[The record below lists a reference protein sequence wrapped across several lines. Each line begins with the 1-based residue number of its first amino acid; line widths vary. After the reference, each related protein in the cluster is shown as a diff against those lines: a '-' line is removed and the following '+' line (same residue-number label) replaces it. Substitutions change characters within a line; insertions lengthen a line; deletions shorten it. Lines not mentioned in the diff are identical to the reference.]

1 MWRWMEQLEKWMAW
15 ANLQRTWQTRCGRE
29 YSIFGGKQTL
39 YSWQRLWLVGI
50 DRGYI
55 HVRYVGLSPCL
66 NDTRI
71 CACAHLMTS
80 KPHVQG
86 ADLSCYLCS
95 DLNSTQVTGDVTG
108 WSAMTQATYMCAAY
122 ALSPWLASTCRVV
135 AHVPH
140 VQGADLPCIAFAD
153 TCTIRK

>member
-1 MWRWMEQLEKWMAW
+1 MD
-15 ANLQRTWQTRCGRE
+15 
-29 YSIFGGKQTL
+29 
-39 YSWQRLWLVGI
+39 GI

-95 DLNSTQVTGDVTG
+95 DLNSTQVTGDVSG
-108 WSAMTQATYMCAAY
+108 WSAMTQATYMCATY
-122 ALSPWLASTCRVV
+122 ALSLWLACTCLTCKELTFL
-135 AHVPH
+135 AT
-140 VQGADLPCIAFAD
+140 AFAE
-153 TCTIRK
+153 TWAIRK